1 MSVHRFA
8 SVALSLLIGFAPL
21 TACAQAQPK
30 AADYT
35 PQVGQAGK
43 DVIWVPTP
51 EALIERMLNM
61 AKVTAN
67 DYVID
72 LGSGDGRTVIMAVKK
87 FGATAMGIEY
97 NPEMVALSQRNA
109 EREGVTAKAR
119 FAKADIFES
128 DFSKAQVITMYL
140 LPDLNL
146 RLRPKLLDMKPGTRL
161 VSHAFT
167 MGDWEPDQ
175 RAEVES
181 RSAMLWIVPA
191 KVAGTWA
198 LRGPNGSYDVDV
210 KQTYQKLAGTVR
222 RGASSVAI
230 EEGKMDGENIAF
242 SFNEG
247 GKRVRF
253 VGKVAGDNLT
263 GALDGGAVAQ
273 INWTGT
279 RRR

>member
-1 MSVHRFA
+1 MFLDRFA
-8 SVALSLLIGFAPL
+8 AIALSLAMGIAPL
-21 TACAQAQPK
+21 SACAQAQPK
-30 AADYT
+30 SDYT

-51 EALIERMLNM
+51 DALVERMLTM
-61 AKVTAN
+61 AKVTPN

-87 FGATAMGIEY
+87 FGATALGIEY
-97 NPEMVALSQRNA
+97 NPDMVTLSQRNA
-109 EREGVTAKAR
+109 EREGVSTKAR
-119 FAKADIFES
+119 FTKADIFES
-128 DFSKAQVITMYL
+128 DFSRAQVITMYL

-167 MGDWEPDQ
+167 MGDWEPDE

-191 KVAGTWA
+191 KVNGVWA
-198 LRGPNGSYDVDV
+198 LKGPNGNYDVDI

-222 RGASSVAI
+222 RGGSAVNI
-230 EEGKMDGENIAF
+230 EEGRMNGENISFAF
-242 SFNEG
+242 NDG

-253 VGKVAGDNLT
+253 VGKVAGDTLT

-273 INWTGT
+273 MNWTGT